1 MARRIGTGD
10 IALAG
15 LLKSWRRLSVDL
27 GTPARTISLNSVQT
41 PKFACLPEPLNLGDV
56 DQGLRLLDGR
66 FVFGAQSL
74 DVGTQGNP
82 WSIPAPSQIYVERLH
97 GFNWL
102 DDLTA
107 VALSKTLARK
117 NPKLCVRAS
126 EKARHLVDQWIAT
139 YGKWNPYAWRDDIL
153 TDRIFAWLNNWQAL
167 LDDKDP
173 HLTLNRRT
181 SLVRQLKRLRKTY
194 GRTPAGLSRL
204 KAAACLVVGGACLDG
219 NQKALLDHGLDVL
232 DDEIEKQILA
242 DGGHISRSPE
252 QTRRA
257 LKILIRTEYA
267 LEARGVSGSK
277 EIRRAIDRITPMFT
291 FFTAQDS
298 RSFSFNGG
306 GTGDHGKTKTLLGYA
321 NLDAKIFK
329 YAPHTKFQRL
339 DRNGTIVMIDVGDA
353 PPRPFDLEAHLAPLA
368 FEMSTPDGPMIVNCG
383 WNADQPQHWRQ
394 SMRSTAAHSTLVL
407 DNHDTGKL
415 LPSGFRANLLGA
427 AVLQD
432 ASGVHCTRNEQ
443 ETGTWLE
450 ASHNGYLKSYGLRHC
465 RRLYMDLTGT
475 DIRGEDQL
483 FVPLGGVP
491 VRRDLI
497 PFALRFHLHPNVKV
511 TLAQNGHSALL
522 ILPDSKGGKG
532 GNSWRFRADGGPL
545 KLEKSVYLANGNRP
559 RPTEQ
564 LVIYGQA
571 YGDSDGQTK
580 SNRIRWTL
588 KRMDSIVAPNR
599 AKPS

>member
-1 MARRIGTGD
+1 MARRIGTRD

-15 LLKSWRRLSVDL
+15 LLKAWRRLCVDL
-27 GTPARTISLNSVQT
+27 GAPARAVNLSSVQT
-41 PKFACLPEPLNLGDV
+41 PDFASLPKPLNLGDV

-66 FVFGAQSL
+66 IDLGSQSL
-74 DVGTQGNP
+74 DVGTQGDP
-82 WSIPAPSQIYVERLH
+82 WSIPAPSQIYAGRLH

-107 VALSKTLARK
+107 IALSKTLARK
-117 NPKLCVRAS
+117 NPALCKHAGKR
-126 EKARHLVDQWIAT
+126 ARHLVDSWIAI

-167 LDDKDP
+167 LDEGDQQLATD
-173 HLTLNRRT
+173 RRT

-194 GRTPAGLSRL
+194 GRTQAGLPRL

-252 QTRRA
+252 LTRRA

-267 LEARGVSGSK
+267 LEARGISGSK
-277 EIRRAIDRITPMFT
+277 EIRRAIDRITPMLT
-291 FFTAQDS
+291 FFTAGDG
-298 RSFSFNGG
+298 RGFGFNGG
-306 GTGDHGKTKTLLGYA
+306 GTGEPGKTKTLLAYA
-321 NLDAKIFK
+321 NLNAKAFG
-329 YAPHTKFQRL
+329 YAPHTKYNRL
-339 DRNGTIVMIDVGDA
+339 ERGGTTVMIDVGDA
-353 PPRPFDLEAHLAPLA
+353 PPRPFDLDAHLAPLA
-368 FEMSTPDGPMIVNCG
+368 FEMSTPGGPMIVNCG
-383 WNADQPQHWRQ
+383 WNQDQPGHWRQ

-415 LPSGFRANLLGA
+415 LQPGFRANLLGA
-427 AVLQD
+427 AVSQD
-432 ASGVHCTRNEQ
+432 ANGVHSSRNEQ
-443 ETGTWLE
+443 DTGTWLE
-450 ASHNGYLKSYGLRHC
+450 ASHNGYLKSYGLCHR
-465 RRLYMDLTGT
+465 RRLYMDLTGA

-483 FVPLGGVP
+483 FVPLGGLP
-491 VRRDLI
+491 LRRDLI

-511 TLAQNGHSALL
+511 TLAQNGYSALL
-522 ILPDSKGGKG
+522 ILPDGKG
-532 GNSWRFRADGGPL
+532 WRFRADGGPL
-545 KLEKSVYLANGNRP
+545 KLEKSVYLADGNRP

-580 SNRIRWTL
+580 SNRVRWTL
-588 KRMDSIVAPNR
+588 KRMDSIAAPAR
-599 AKPS
+599 AKQI